1 MRPRQMVLFLVV
13 ALIFGGLLSAEAM
26 LYLHSG
32 QYSFQVDVRNSHFK
46 DISRASG
53 YASVMG
59 NSARIQVEAP
69 GYRQGYTNVYLNPN
83 QTSYR
88 ADVRLDDPFVTADVR
103 DDSYKPVTDA
113 VVQNYMQSMYWGDEY
128 GLRGYLPKEGF
139 QQLTERRIEVQVN
152 SMYAFAPRVYLSPSG
167 DRWNF
172 EIVIRRQDMNS
183 YSNQIRIVIPRDTPQ
198 SAPALAEDLPALAAD
213 YQRNAGLL
221 PSLTGEEFDVVQ
233 SRLNSLARRIRTAFP
248 TLSAEAQ
255 NEVLQA
261 VADQAHLAA
270 ELKAIQVFQTLHR

>member
-1 MRPRQMVLFLVV
+1 MRPRQTVLFLVA

-53 YASVMG
+53 YASVSG

-69 GYRQGYTNVYLNPN
+69 GYRQGWTNVYLSPN

-88 ADVRLDDPFVTADVR
+88 ADVRLDDPFVNADVR
-103 DDSYKPVTDA
+103 DASYKPVPNSSIQT
-113 VVQNYMQSMYWGDEY
+113 YLQSMYWGDEY
-128 GLRGYLPKEGF
+128 GIRGYLPKEGF

-183 YSNQIRIVIPRDTPQ
+183 YSNQIRILVPRDEPQ
-198 SAPALAEDLPALAAD
+198 AMLALAEDLSALAAD
-213 YQRNAGLL
+213 YRCNAGLL
-221 PSLTGEEFDVVQ
+221 QTLTGEEFDVVQ
-233 SRLNSLARRIRTAFP
+233 SRLNSLARRMRTAFP
-248 TLSAEAQ
+248 TLTADAQ
-255 NEVLQA
+255 ADVLRDM
-261 VADQAHLAA
+261 ADQAHLAA
-270 ELKAIQVFQTLHR
+270 ELKAIQVFQSLHR